1 MKPRKERHATC
12 DMKGVASGTIDITEV
27 YCKDNHSWIHFGGDV
42 SCPDCHDGEHG
53 FHVHQGKTIYDANGN
68 VNCAPDQTMG
78 HFSNGDDNGMSP
90 NGTLQHGHH
99 DDPNRNGYILLAS
112 SCLQSN
118 RLSQCIGV
126 ENKPM

>member
-1 MKPRKERHATC
+1 MILFWALTLKPRKERHATC

-99 DDPNRNGYILLAS
+99 DDPNRHGYIFTRKQLLAV
-112 SCLQSN
+112 Q
-118 RLSQCIGV
+118 
-126 ENKPM
+126 